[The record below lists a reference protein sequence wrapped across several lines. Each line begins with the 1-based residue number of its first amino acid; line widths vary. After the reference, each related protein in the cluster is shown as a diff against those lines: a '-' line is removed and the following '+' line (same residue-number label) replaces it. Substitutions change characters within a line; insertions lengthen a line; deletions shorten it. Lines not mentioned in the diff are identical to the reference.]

1 MVSLQFTE
9 DLLENEFETEDNSR
23 GFTNPN
29 YPNQTERP
37 NGEITQSPTKNTS
50 GSNWRSELDI
60 TIAAIYV
67 EDALH
72 FRNVPF
78 RPDKLSLYQ
87 VYQSKAIRYLFVVF
101 PALLLGLAL
110 VENPAVKVLEVHWQA
125 IFGLELV
132 CLIACASRVF
142 HLRLCLQ
149 RGDFWSDVKNCAII
163 ASIFI
168 MFVDMMVWLGYK
180 IAEDREVIRVSRILR
195 PLLIIN
201 FSDNRNLRK
210 LLRNIK
216 KTVVDVLSVLVLI
229 FLFIAIFAMMA
240 TKFFER
246 RSLLDP
252 HGDPYLDNF
261 LDSYWN
267 LYVLMTTANS
277 PDVSLPAFRSE
288 QAFFVF
294 FMPFSVITTFVLM
307 NILLAVV
314 YKHYKMHL
322 LEEIKVDVGIIQS
335 NLIKAFSLLKDP
347 NTNHISKNVWL
358 KAYKDFGCPDAL
370 QNLYWDYMVPSEELP
385 GISLQAFFKITD
397 LLSSQIEVV
406 ITKKT
411 WLELN
416 IPFIYNS
423 SISCY
428 LRCAIEHFAFT
439 LIYDIL
445 IVANAIVL
453 SIQNAPAFLEDL
465 FLALF
470 NLEIVLKIYTYGPKK
485 FASTAWNCYDCLVIW
500 SATIFSLVV
509 DAEGLHD
516 TKNEEM
522 SAVFLDMVLTLRV
535 LRLLK
540 LLLSIPQLRLI
551 VSTLMQ
557 IIPSMGSY
565 ALLLFLFYYSYAIL
579 GMELFAGKIINDTV
593 NCGREELN
601 GTDFV
606 AENYCVLSFNN
617 ILYSFVLLWTLT
629 LVNQWHILTEGFVAV
644 TSKAS
649 RLYFL
654 SFHVLVVLIILNI
667 FLAFVIEAFMMQIE
681 LDDEKEEGIDEH
693 LNERGMNARRESHP
707 QNQPVWYRSPSLTHS
722 DKGEGEED
730 LKKIYI
736 GTTPLDEKLKYK
748 RQKST
753 KSYNQLL
760 LEMFQEDIQSE
771 ETSLTDI
778 EKNGVGISGVG
789 VSGVGVS
796 GVGISGDGVS
806 GVGTSAS
813 GEFQIHRQTS
823 DVRRGSNHTGTVQQR
838 LSSVQEDDPELEET
852 DETPTKDDLSYGS
865 LDMDII

>member
-1 MVSLQFTE
+1 MVSLQFTQ
-9 DLLENEFETEDNSR
+9 DPLENEPGTDDNCR
-23 GFTNPN
+23 GFNNPN
-29 YPNQTERP
+29 YLTPIKQPNTTTTRNPTE
-37 NGEITQSPTKNTS
+37 EKS

-60 TIAAIYV
+60 TIASIYV

-78 RPDKLSLYQ
+78 RPDKLALYQ

-125 IFGLELV
+125 IFALELV

-149 RGDFWSDVKNCAII
+149 RGDFWSDVKNCAIMG
-163 ASIFI
+163 SIFI

-180 IAEDREVIRVSRILR
+180 VGEEKEVIRVSRILR

-261 LDSYWN
+261 WDSYWN

-322 LEEIKVDVGIIQS
+322 LEEVKVDVGIIQS
-335 NLIKAFSLLKDP
+335 NLFKAFSLLKDT
-347 NTNHISKNVWL
+347 NTDHISKNVWL
-358 KAYKDFGCPDAL
+358 KAYKDLGCPDNL
-370 QNLYWDYMVPSEELP
+370 QNLYWDYMVPNDELP

-397 LLSSQIEVV
+397 LLSSEIEVV

-416 IPFIYNS
+416 FPFIYNS
-423 SISCY
+423 SFSCY

-439 LIYDIL
+439 LVYDVL

-453 SIQNAPAFLEDL
+453 SVQNAPAFLEDL

-470 NLEIVLKIYTYGPKK
+470 NLEIILKIYTFGPRK
-485 FASTAWNCYDCLVIW
+485 FAKTAWNCYDCLVIW

-509 DAEGLHD
+509 DVEGLHD

-522 SAVFLDMVLTLRV
+522 SALFLDMVLTLRV

-617 ILYSFVLLWTLT
+617 ILYSFVILWTLT

-667 FLAFVIEAFMMQIE
+667 FLAFVIEAFMLQIE
-681 LDDEKEEGIDEH
+681 LDDEKQEGIDEH
-693 LNERGMNARRESHP
+693 LDERGMNARRESRTL
-707 QNQPVWYRSPSLTHS
+707 NQTVWYRSPSLTRS
-722 DKGEGEED
+722 NKGEEEDD

-736 GTTPLDEKLKYK
+736 GTTPLDEKVRYK

-760 LEMFQEDIQSE
+760 LDMFQEDIQAE
-771 ETSLTDI
+771 ETSPTNI
-778 EKNGVGISGVG
+778 EVSRAG

-796 GVGISGDGVS
+796 GGEVS
-806 GVGTSAS
+806 GVGVSGEEAS
-813 GEFQIHRQTS
+813 GNVNTRINDVKGANYTS
-823 DVRRGSNHTGTVQQR
+823 RVKQR
-838 LSSVQEDDPELEET
+838 LSSVQEDDPELVET
-852 DETPTKDDLSYGS
+852 DESPAKDDLSYGS